1 MYILASIHTK
11 KLQLKGKNSSR
22 VEGQAM
28 VNRITY
34 VFIIDE
40 PKEKLA
46 NRSEMQISLKNGLM
60 KNKI

>member
-11 KLQLKGKNSSR
+11 KLQLKGKNNSR
-22 VEGQAM
+22 AEGQAM

-34 VFIIDE
+34 VVIIDE

-46 NRSEMQISLKNGLM
+46 NRPEMKISLKNGLM